1 MPKSKILIVDDAELN
16 RDMLTEMLGDQYD
29 FLYACDGV
37 EAVDML
43 AGEEA
48 IDLMLLDVNMPRMN
62 GFDVLHVMNERH
74 WIDEIPVIIIS
85 AEDGSEFISKA
96 YHLGVK
102 DYISRPFQAVVV
114 QRRVENTLLVYSN
127 QKRLIH
133 LVESQV
139 YEREKTNTSMINIL
153 SNVIETRNH
162 ELGSHTLNVQIITN
176 MLLRE
181 LVKKTDKYQLSKSD
195 ISLISTL
202 AALHDIGK
210 IKVPDAIIN
219 KPGKLDPDE
228 WTIMKS
234 HTVEGDLIL
243 SGSDLDQNSKFVRT
257 ARAICRWHHEKYD
270 GGGYPDGLVG
280 DDIPIAAQ
288 VVSMADVYDALT
300 SERCYKKAYTHEK
313 ALEMILGGECGQF
326 NPLLIDCFK
335 EVAGSLKHILETG
348 ERYDFQEDAASVA
361 DEILA
366 TNGLPQEVVL
376 RRMLDN
382 ERRKKEFFMECDDG
396 IQFEYDK
403 LLQRSEFVYTNL
415 EGVLRHKKAH
425 LTRDTAGSLLPVKYW
440 DALREKLLKTI
451 RENPVVTMDVMLH
464 FKTGDLPYRARMMAL
479 WSESSDEVEYD
490 CVVGNFMPITAGDKA
505 GR

>member
-16 RDMLTEMLGDQYD
+16 RDMLTVMLGDQYD
-29 FLYACDGV
+29 FLYACDGM
-37 EAVDML
+37 EAVDKL
-43 AGEEA
+43 AGEDS
-48 IDLMLLDVNMPRMN
+48 IDLMLLDLNMPQMN
-62 GFDVLHVMNERH
+62 GFDVLRVMNERH

-85 AEDGSEFISKA
+85 AEDGSEFITRA
-96 YHLGVK
+96 YQMGVK

-181 LVKKTDKYQLSKSD
+181 LVKKTDRYQLSKSD

-228 WTIMKS
+228 WAVMQS
-234 HTVEGDLIL
+234 HTVEGDLLL

-270 GGGYPDGLVG
+270 GGGYPDGLKG

-300 SERCYKKAYTHEK
+300 SDRCYKRAFSHER
-313 ALEMILGGECGQF
+313 ALEMILNGECGQF
-326 NPLLIDCFK
+326 NPLLIECLKD
-335 EVAGSLKHILETG
+335 VAGSLKHILETG
-348 ERYDFQEDAASVA
+348 ERYDFQEDATEVA

-382 ERRKKEFFMECDDG
+382 ERRKKDFFMECADG

-415 EGVLRHKKAH
+415 EGVLKHKKVHAA
-425 LTRDTAGSLLPVKYW
+425 REAAGNLLPPRYW
-440 DALREKLLKTI
+440 DALREKLLETT
-451 RENPVVTMDVMLH
+451 RDDAVVTMNVQLN
-464 FKTGDLPYRARMMAL
+464 FKDGEHPYKARMMAL
-479 WSESSDEVEYD
+479 WSEQNDEAEYD
-490 CVVGNFMPITAGDKA
+490 CVVGHFTPQE
-505 GR
+505 